1 MKKAGIWLDKK
12 EASIITLEGK
22 GHQYKMIA
30 SEVVTRERIEGETKK
45 FGKFGEQYLDAE
57 KDKESQMKS
66 QISKYLKELIKE
78 IQQVDEVVIF
88 GPADMKNLLEKQ
100 IIADVSLATKLKAV
114 ETADS
119 MTENQKVAWVRDFY
133 DN

>member
-1 MKKAGIWLDKK
+1 MKKTGIWLDKK

-30 SEVVTRERIEGETKK
+30 SEVITRERIEGETKK
-45 FGKFGEQYLDAE
+45 FGKFADQYLDAE
-57 KDKESQMKS
+57 KDKESRMKA
-66 QISKYLKELIKE
+66 QISRYLKELIKE
-78 IQQVDEVVIF
+78 IQHVDEVVLF
-88 GPADMKNLLEKQ
+88 GPAEMKNLLEKQ
-100 IIADVSLATKLKAV
+100 IIGNASLVSKLKSV
-114 ETADS
+114 KTADS